1 MATLVP
7 IPKLGQS
14 EETVVIDSWRAK
26 EGDAIKK
33 GDVLFEVETDKAVL
47 EVESQ
52 FEGTLLKI
60 IVPAGKE
67 VPVMVTACVLG
78 EPGEEIPEIP
88 DAASAAAP
96 AAPAKK
102 TEAPAPVAKAETP
115 AAPAAT
121 AAPTPTSTGQ
131 VQKANVPFEPTFASA
146 SAPVVHKPNP
156 SPRAKKFAQD
166 YLIDLDKVNGTGG
179 AVGRVTEKDV
189 KNYLE
194 TSGYHDKKITPSAFN
209 LAKKEDLELVAIEG
223 SGDNG
228 RITIADVKDAVAEK
242 PQEMNAMRRI
252 IAERLTQSKQT
263 IPHFYVTVSI
273 DMTDL
278 MVKRKQLK
286 EEDIN
291 LSVNVFIV
299 KAAAMTLKEFP
310 YVNAMVKD
318 NAIIR
323 KSKVNVGVAVSVDN
337 GLVVPVVR
345 NTDRKALDE
354 IQAEVAELA
363 EKARTNKLTPD
374 EMKGGTFTIS
384 NMGMMNVE
392 SFGAIINPGEA
403 AILAVSS
410 CTPQAV
416 VKDGEIMIRN
426 IMKVTLSADHRVVD
440 GAMAAEFVN
449 AFKNKL
455 EDIEVWDNMI

>member
-7 IPKLGQS
+7 VPKLGQS

-26 EGDAIKK
+26 EGDVIKK

-67 VPVMVTACVLG
+67 VPVMITACVLG
-78 EPGEEIPEIP
+78 KPGEEIPEIAETP
-88 DAASAAAP
+88 AKP
-96 AAPAKK
+96 AAPAPK
-102 TEAPAPVAKAETP
+102 T
-115 AAPAAT
+115 AAPAT
-121 AAPTPTSTGQ
+121 APTQTSTGQ

-146 SAPVVHKPNP
+146 SVPVVHTPNP
-156 SPRAKKFAQD
+156 SPRARKFAQD
-166 YLIDLDKVNGTGG
+166 FLIDLDKVNGTGG
-179 AVGRVTEKDV
+179 AAGRVNEKDV
-189 KNYLE
+189 RNYLE
-194 TSGYHDKKITPSAFN
+194 TSGYYDKKITPSAFN
-209 LAKKEDLELVAIEG
+209 LAQKEDLELIVIDG
-223 SGDNG
+223 SGENG
-228 RITIADVKDAVAEK
+228 RVTLADVKDAVDEK
-242 PQEMNAMRRI
+242 PQEMNGMRRI

-278 MVKRKQLK
+278 MAKRKQLK
-286 EEDIN
+286 EDGIN

-310 YVNAMVKD
+310 YVNAAVHG
-318 NAIIR
+318 NAVIR

-337 GLVVPVVR
+337 GLVVPVVK

-363 EKARTNKLTPD
+363 EKARTNKLSPD
-374 EMKGGTFTIS
+374 EMKGGSFTIS
-384 NMGMMNVE
+384 NMGMLNVE

-410 CTPQAV
+410 SIPTPV
-416 VKDGEIMIRN
+416 VIDDEIVIRN

-440 GAMAAEFVN
+440 GAMGAEFVN

-455 EDIEVWDNMI
+455 EDSELWDNMI

>member
-26 EGDAIKK
+26 EGDVIKK

-60 IVPAGKE
+60 VTPAGKE

-78 EPGEEIPEIP
+78 EAGEEIPEIP
-88 DAASAAAP
+88 DAAPAPAPAKAAPAPKAEKPAAAP
-96 AAPAKK
+96 APA
-102 TEAPAPVAKAETP
+102 AKA
-115 AAPAAT
+115 APEQN
-121 AAPTPTSTGQ
+121 STGQ
-131 VQKANVPFEPTFASA
+131 VQKANVPFEPTSASA
-146 SAPVVHKPNP
+146 SAPVAHKPNP
-156 SPRAKKFAQD
+156 SPRARKFAQD
-166 YLIDLDKVNGTGG
+166 YLIDLDKVPGTGG
-179 AVGRVTEKDV
+179 TVGRVCEQDV

-194 TSGYHDKKITPSAFN
+194 TSGYYDKKITPSAFN
-209 LAKKEDLELVAIEG
+209 LAKKEDVELVAVDG
-223 SGDNG
+223 SGENG
-228 RITIADVKDAVAEK
+228 RVTLADIKDAVAEK

-252 IAERLTQSKQT
+252 IAQRLTESKQT

-278 MVKRKQLK
+278 MAKRKQLK
-286 EEDIN
+286 EDDIN

-310 YVNAMVKD
+310 YVNSMVQG
-318 NAIIR
+318 NATIR
-323 KSKVNVGVAVSVDN
+323 KSKVNVGVAVSVEN
-337 GLVVPVVR
+337 GLVVPVVN

-416 VKDGEIMIRN
+416 VKDGEIAIRN
-426 IMKVTLSADHRVVD
+426 MMKVTLSADHRVVD

-455 EDIEVWDNMI
+455 EDISVWDSMV

>member
-14 EETVVIDSWRAK
+14 EETVAIDSWRAK
-26 EGDAIKK
+26 EGDVIKK
-33 GDVLFEVETDKAVL
+33 GDILFEVETDKAVL

-60 IVPAGKE
+60 VVPAGKE
-67 VPVMVTACVLG
+67 VPVMATACVLG
-78 EPGEEIPEIP
+78 EPGEEIPAIP
-88 DAASAAAP
+88 ETQAPAAPPKPAAPAPQPAASAAP
-96 AAPAKK
+96 AAP
-102 TEAPAPVAKAETP
+102 VQN
-115 AAPAAT
+115 
-121 AAPTPTSTGQ
+121 STGQ
-131 VQKANVPFEPTFASA
+131 VQKANVPFEPAFASA
-146 SAPVVHKPNP
+146 SVPVAHTPNP
-156 SPRAKKFAQD
+156 SPRARKFAKD
-166 YLIDLDKVNGTGG
+166 FLIDLNKVIGSGG
-179 AVGRVTEKDV
+179 GVGRITEQDV

-194 TSGYHDKKITPSAFN
+194 TSGYYDKKITPSEFN
-209 LAKKEDLELVAIEG
+209 LAEQEGLELIALEG
-223 SGDNG
+223 SGENG
-228 RITIADVKDAVAEK
+228 RITLADVRDAANEK

-252 IAERLTQSKQT
+252 IAERLSKSKQT
-263 IPHFYVTVSI
+263 IPHFYVTASI

-278 MVKRKQLK
+278 MAKRKQMK
-286 EEDIN
+286 DEGIN

-299 KAAAMTLKEFP
+299 KAVAMTLKEFP
-310 YVNAMVKD
+310 YVNAMVQG
-318 NAIIR
+318 NAVIR

-337 GLVVPVVR
+337 GLVVPVIR

-363 EKARTNKLTPD
+363 EKARGNKLTPD

-403 AILAVSS
+403 AILAVAS
-410 CTPQAV
+410 CVPAPAV
-416 VKDGEIMIRN
+416 IDDKLVIRN
-426 IMKVTLSADHRVVD
+426 IMKVTMSADHRVVD

-449 AFKNKL
+449 AVKNKL
-455 EDIEVWDNMI
+455 ENIEIWDNMI

>member
-14 EETVVIDSWRAK
+14 EETVIIDSWRAK
-26 EGDAIKK
+26 EGDVIKK
-33 GDVLFEVETDKAVL
+33 GDILFEVETDKAVL

-52 FEGTLLKI
+52 FEGTVLKI
-60 IVPAGKE
+60 VVPAGKE
-67 VPVMVTACVLG
+67 VPVMITACVLG
-78 EPGEEIPEIP
+78 EPGEEIPEVVEAP
-88 DAASAAAP
+88 AAAP
-96 AAPAKK
+96 AK
-102 TEAPAPVAKAETP
+102 P
-115 AAPAAT
+115 AAPAPKAT
-121 AAPTPTSTGQ
+121 AAPTPVAAPTPTSTGQ

-146 SAPVVHKPNP
+146 SAPVVHIPNP
-156 SPRAKKFAQD
+156 SPRARKLAQD
-166 YLIDLDKVNGTGG
+166 YLIDLKKINGTGG
-179 AVGRVTEKDV
+179 AVGRVNEQDV

-194 TSGYHDKKITPSAFN
+194 TSGYNDKKITPSAFN
-209 LAKKEDLELVAIEG
+209 LAKKEELELVVIDG
-223 SGDNG
+223 SGENG
-228 RITIADVKDAVAEK
+228 RVTLADVKDAVDEK

-252 IAERLTQSKQT
+252 IAERLTESKQT

-278 MVKRKQLK
+278 MAKRKELK
-286 EEDIN
+286 EDDIN

-310 YVNAMVKD
+310 YVNAAVQG
-318 NAIIR
+318 NSIIR

-337 GLVVPVVR
+337 GLVVPVVK

-354 IQAEVAELA
+354 IQAEIAELA
-363 EKARTNKLTPD
+363 EKARSNKLGAD

-384 NMGMMNVE
+384 NMGMLNVE

-410 CTPQAV
+410 CVPTPV
-416 VKDGEIMIRN
+416 VIDDEIVVRN

-440 GAMAAEFVN
+440 GAMGAEFVN
-449 AFKNKL
+449 AFKSKL
-455 EDIEVWDNMI
+455 EDCEELMSF

>member
-14 EETVVIDSWRAK
+14 EETVIIDSWRAK

-67 VPVMVTACVLG
+67 VPVMITACVLG
-78 EPGEEIPEIP
+78 EPGEEIPEITEAP
-88 DAASAAAP
+88 APAAAPAKTAAPAPKPAAPAASAAAP
-96 AAPAKK
+96 A
-102 TEAPAPVAKAETP
+102 
-115 AAPAAT
+115 

-131 VQKANVPFEPTFASA
+131 VQKANVPFEPTSAFA
-146 SAPVVHKPNP
+146 SAPVVHTPNP

-166 YLIDLDKVNGTGG
+166 FLINLDKVNGTGG

-194 TSGYHDKKITPSAFN
+194 TSGYYDKKITPSAFN
-209 LAKKEDLELVAIEG
+209 LAQKEDLELIAIDG
-223 SGDNG
+223 SGENG
-228 RITIADVKDAVAEK
+228 RVTLSDVKDAVDEK

-252 IAERLTQSKQT
+252 IAQRLTQSKQT

-273 DMTDL
+273 DMTTL
-278 MVKRKQLK
+278 MAKRKQLK
-286 EEDIN
+286 EDDIN

-310 YVNAMVKD
+310 YVNAAVQG
-318 NAIIR
+318 NAIVR

-337 GLVVPVVR
+337 GLVVPVVN

-363 EKARTNKLTPD
+363 EKARTNKLSPD

-416 VKDGEIMIRN
+416 VIDGEIVIRN

-455 EDIEVWDNMI
+455 EDIEVWDSMI

>member
-60 IVPAGKE
+60 VTPAGKE

-88 DAASAAAP
+88 DAAPAPAPAKPAAPAPKAEKPAAP
-96 AAPAKK
+96 AAPA
-102 TEAPAPVAKAETP
+102 AKA
-115 AAPAAT
+115 APEKN
-121 AAPTPTSTGQ
+121 STGQ
-131 VQKANVPFEPTFASA
+131 VQKANVPFEPTSASA
-146 SAPVVHKPNP
+146 SAPVAHKPNP
-156 SPRAKKFAQD
+156 SPRARKFAQD
-166 YLIDLDKVNGTGG
+166 YLIDLDKVPGTGG
-179 AVGRVTEKDV
+179 TVGRVCEQDV

-194 TSGYHDKKITPSAFN
+194 TSGYYDKKITPSAFN
-209 LAKKEDLELVAIEG
+209 LAKKENVELVAVDG
-223 SGDNG
+223 SGENG
-228 RITIADVKDAVAEK
+228 RVTLADIKDAVAEK

-252 IAERLTQSKQT
+252 IAQRLTESKQT

-278 MVKRKQLK
+278 MAKRKELK
-286 EEDIN
+286 EDDIN

-310 YVNAMVKD
+310 YVNSMVQG
-318 NAIIR
+318 NATIR
-323 KSKVNVGVAVSVDN
+323 KSKVNVGVAVSVEN
-337 GLVVPVVR
+337 GLVVPVVN

-416 VKDGEIMIRN
+416 VKDGEIAIRN
-426 IMKVTLSADHRVVD
+426 MMKVTLSADHRVVD

-449 AFKNKL
+449 AFKDKL
-455 EDIEVWDNMI
+455 EDISVWDSMV

>member
-26 EGDAIKK
+26 EGDVIKK

-60 IVPAGKE
+60 VTPAGKE

-88 DAASAAAP
+88 DAAPAPAPAKNAALAPKAEKPAAP
-96 AAPAKK
+96 AAPA
-102 TEAPAPVAKAETP
+102 AKA
-115 AAPAAT
+115 APEQN
-121 AAPTPTSTGQ
+121 STGQ
-131 VQKANVPFEPTFASA
+131 VQKANVPFEPTSASA
-146 SAPVVHKPNP
+146 SAPVAHKPKP
-156 SPRAKKFAQD
+156 SPRARKFAQD
-166 YLIDLDKVNGTGG
+166 YLINIDNVPGSGGT
-179 AVGRVTEKDV
+179 VDRVCEQDV

-194 TSGYHDKKITPSAFN
+194 TSGYYDKKITPSAFN
-209 LAKKEDLELVAIEG
+209 LAKKENIELVAVDG
-223 SGDNG
+223 SGENG
-228 RITIADVKDAVAEK
+228 RVTLADIKDAVAEK

-252 IAERLTQSKQT
+252 IAQRLSESKQT

-278 MVKRKQLK
+278 MAKRKQLK
-286 EEDIN
+286 EDDIN

-310 YVNAMVKD
+310 YVNSMVKG
-318 NAIIR
+318 NAVIR

-337 GLVVPVVR
+337 GLVVPVVN

-416 VKDGEIMIRN
+416 VKDGEIAVRN
-426 IMKVTLSADHRVVD
+426 MMKVTLSADHRVVD

-449 AFKNKL
+449 AFKDKL
-455 EDIEVWDNMI
+455 EDISVWDSMI

>member
-26 EGDAIKK
+26 EGDVIKK

-60 IVPAGKE
+60 VTPAGKE

-88 DAASAAAP
+88 DAAPAPAPAKPAAPAPKAEKPAAP
-96 AAPAKK
+96 AAPA
-102 TEAPAPVAKAETP
+102 AKA
-115 AAPAAT
+115 APEKN
-121 AAPTPTSTGQ
+121 STGQ
-131 VQKANVPFEPTFASA
+131 VQKANVPFEPTSASA
-146 SAPVVHKPNP
+146 SAPVAHKPNP
-156 SPRAKKFAQD
+156 SPRARKFAQD
-166 YLIDLDKVNGTGG
+166 YLIDLDKVPGTGG
-179 AVGRVTEKDV
+179 TVGRVCEQDV

-194 TSGYHDKKITPSAFN
+194 TSGYYDKKITPSAFN
-209 LAKKEDLELVAIEG
+209 LAKKENVELVAVDG
-223 SGDNG
+223 SGENG
-228 RITIADVKDAVAEK
+228 RVTLADIKDAVAEK

-252 IAERLTQSKQT
+252 IAQRLTESKQT

-278 MVKRKQLK
+278 MAKRKELK
-286 EEDIN
+286 EDDIN

-310 YVNAMVKD
+310 YVNSMVQG
-318 NAIIR
+318 NATIR
-323 KSKVNVGVAVSVDN
+323 KSKVNVGVAVSVEN
-337 GLVVPVVR
+337 GLVVPVVN

-416 VKDGEIMIRN
+416 VKDGEIAIRN
-426 IMKVTLSADHRVVD
+426 MMKVTLSADHRVVD

-449 AFKNKL
+449 AFKDKL
-455 EDIEVWDNMI
+455 EDISVWDSMV

>member
-14 EETVVIDSWRAK
+14 EETVIIDSWRAK
-26 EGDAIKK
+26 EGDVIKK
-33 GDVLFEVETDKAVL
+33 GDVLFEIETDKAVL

-67 VPVMVTACVLG
+67 VPVMITACVLG

-88 DAASAAAP
+88 EIKAPAPAVAPAAKP
-96 AAPAKK
+96 AAPA
-102 TEAPAPVAKAETP
+102 TV
-115 AAPAAT
+115 
-121 AAPTPTSTGQ
+121 PTQTSTGQ
-131 VQKANVPFEPTFASA
+131 VQKANVPFEPAFASA
-146 SAPVVHKPNP
+146 STPVVHIPNP
-156 SPRAKKFAQD
+156 SPRARKFAED
-166 YLIDLDKVNGTGG
+166 FLIDLDKISGTGG
-179 AVGRVTEKDV
+179 PAGRVSEKDV

-194 TSGYHDKKITPSAFN
+194 TSGYYDKKITPSAFN
-209 LAKKEDLELVAIEG
+209 LAKKENLELIAIDG

-228 RITIADVKDAVAEK
+228 RVTLADVKDAVNEK
-242 PQEMNAMRRI
+242 PREMNAMRRI
-252 IAERLTQSKQT
+252 IAQRLTESKQT

-273 DMTDL
+273 DMTGL
-278 MVKRKQLK
+278 MAKRRQLK
-286 EEDIN
+286 DDGIN

-299 KAAAMTLKEFP
+299 KAAAMTLREFP
-310 YVNAMVKD
+310 YVNAAVQGS
-318 NAIIR
+318 AIIR
-323 KSKVNVGVAVSVDN
+323 KSKVNVGIAVSVDN
-337 GLVVPVVR
+337 GLVVPVVK

-363 EKARTNKLTPD
+363 EKARGSKLGPD

-384 NMGMMNVE
+384 NMGMLNVE
-392 SFGAIINPGEA
+392 SFNAIINPGEA

-410 CTPQAV
+410 CISKAV
-416 VKDGEIMIRN
+416 VIDGKIVIRN

-455 EDIEVWDNMI
+455 EDVELWYKMI

>member
-26 EGDAIKK
+26 EGDVIKK

-60 IVPAGKE
+60 VVPAGKE
-67 VPVMVTACVLG
+67 VPVMITACVLG
-78 EPGEEIPEIP
+78 EPGEEIPEIEEAP
-88 DAASAAAP
+88 APAAAP
-96 AAPAKK
+96 AK
-102 TEAPAPVAKAETP
+102 P
-115 AAPAAT
+115 AAPAPKAEAPAAAPAP

-146 SAPVVHKPNP
+146 SAPVVHTPNP

-166 YLIDLDKVNGTGG
+166 FLIDLKKVNGTGG
-179 AVGRVTEKDV
+179 TVGRVTEKDV

-194 TSGYHDKKITPSAFN
+194 TSGYYDKKITPSAFN
-209 LAKKEDLELVAIEG
+209 LAKKEDLELIAIDG
-223 SGDNG
+223 SGENG
-228 RITIADVKDAVAEK
+228 RVTLADVKDAVDEK

-278 MVKRKQLK
+278 MAKRKQIK
-286 EEDIN
+286 EDDIN

-310 YVNAMVKD
+310 YVNAAVQG
-318 NAIIR
+318 NAIVR

-363 EKARTNKLTPD
+363 EKARTNKLSPD

-384 NMGMMNVE
+384 NMGMLNVE
-392 SFGAIINPGEA
+392 AFGAIINPGEA

-410 CTPQAV
+410 CVPTPV
-416 VKDGEIMIRN
+416 VIDGEIAVRN

-455 EDIEVWDNMI
+455 EDIEIWDNMI